1 MNELV
6 KELGISAEVFN
17 YLVLPLLIFTA
28 RILDVSIATIRIIFV
43 LNGNKLLAPII
54 GFFESFIWLIAIG
67 QIIQN
72 IDSIFSYIAFAGGYA
87 TGTLVGMLIE
97 EKLALGNVVVRVITR
112 VPATDLIV
120 HFKNKGY
127 NYTNLKAEGENG
139 PVNILF
145 SVVKR
150 EKLRDIMAAI
160 NSYNPRAFYTI
171 ENVKKVSEYE
181 SETGRGRSFS
191 WRFWHLKRR

>member
-1 MNELV
+1 MDEII
-6 KELGISAEVFN
+6 KDLGITREIFN
-17 YLVLPLLIFTA
+17 YIILPFLIFAA

-43 LNGNKLLAPII
+43 LHGNKLLAPII
-54 GFFESFIWLIAIG
+54 GFFESFIWLVAIG

-72 IDSIFSYIAFAGGYA
+72 IDNFYSYIAFAGGFA

-112 VPATDLIV
+112 MPAIDLIT
-120 HFKNKGY
+120 HFKQGGY
-127 NYTNLKAEGENG
+127 HYTSLKAEGQFG

-150 EKLRDIMAAI
+150 EKLSDILHAI
-160 NSYNPRAFYTI
+160 KQYNPQAFYTI
-171 ENVKKVSEYE
+171 ENVKKVSEFA
-181 SETGRGRSFS
+181 STTHRGKGYA

>member
-1 MNELV
+1 MNEIIND
-6 KELGISAEVFN
+6 LGISSELFN
-17 YLVLPLLIFTA
+17 YLVLPFLIFVA

-43 LNGNKLLAPII
+43 LHGNKLLAPII
-54 GFFESFIWLIAIG
+54 GFFESFIWLVAIG

-72 IDSIFSYIAFAGGYA
+72 IDNIYSYLAFAAGFA

-97 EKLALGNVVVRVITR
+97 EKLALGSVVVRVITR
-112 VPATDLIV
+112 VAATHLIT
-120 HFKNKGY
+120 HFQKSGY

-150 EKLRDIMAAI
+150 ENLADILAAI
-160 NSYNPRAFYTI
+160 KQHNPRAFYTI
-171 ENVKKVSEYE
+171 ENVKKVSEFGSKTE
-181 SETGRGRSFS
+181 RGKGFA